1 MKTPEEATEQMMEA
15 MPFFI
20 NPNAMIYISR
30 AIKEAQIEAW
40 NEAIE
45 AAKINSKVIV
55 KATLSERGI
64 WKADYIVDFGLLEK
78 LKK

>member
-1 MKTPEEATEQMMEA
+1 MRTAEEVVLKEFGEDLSGYIYATPSQLEEFYVNT
-15 MPFFI
+15 
-20 NPNAMIYISR
+20 
-30 AIKEAQIEAW
+30 W

-45 AAKINSKVIV
+45 AAKINAKVIV